1 MPGHDNA
8 TLRAMPS
15 SARNYGVSDDL
26 ARAEERIP
34 RGPLSPPPGDAEQTP
49 VRTATMLS
57 ASRRIDFEYL
67 AQEAGA
73 AAQLGPTV
81 WPRPP

>member
-26 ARAEERIP
+26 RPSQGTIP

-49 VRTATMLS
+49 VRTATILS
-57 ASRRIDFEYL
+57 ASSRIDFEYL

-73 AAQLGPTV
+73 AAQPGPTV